1 MFYTSIFIQISITSK
16 SNIFVPLFLIIKD
29 IGTNK
34 NPSFSLGLHHSGNL
48 EGYSYRPP
56 GISFSQNSGRPLH
69 NTLAGQSSE
78 LFSKY
83 YGETEYLDVATSFC
97 PKRHLVTFFKI

>member
-56 GISFSQNSGRPLH
+56 GTGKSLLVR
-69 NTLAGQSSE
+69 TLAGRFTVQGSE